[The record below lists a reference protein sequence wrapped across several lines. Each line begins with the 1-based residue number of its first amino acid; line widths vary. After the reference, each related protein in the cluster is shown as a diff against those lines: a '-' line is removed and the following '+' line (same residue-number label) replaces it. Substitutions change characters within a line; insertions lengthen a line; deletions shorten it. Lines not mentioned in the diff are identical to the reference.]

1 MWQWIMICVSRWF
14 YQKKKKRLCQV
25 CLGASA
31 PHESSLHLPV
41 GPLSSRHRQDPRSR
55 AQLWQGKQ
63 RGLVHRCVSQP
74 SPQPLL
80 PSACFPSH
88 PDCIL
93 RQQSPT
99 FWHQRL
105 SSWKIVFRQ
114 MGKAMGE
121 EKGGWFGDDSR
132 AFHFLCTLFL
142 WLSHQLQL
150 RPSGIRSRR
159 RGPLLLQMG
168 WCNQGLPLSCRT
180 SQNWFYVTFL
190 SPPKCWCQVCSLCLR
205 HLHRKCTQKLLVLRG
220 EINQC

>member
-1 MWQWIMICVSRWF
+1 MQMIAYRCLRREENSQLMMPDVTMNHDLCL
-14 YQKKKKRLCQV
+14 QMILPKKKKRLCQV

-63 RGLVHRCVSQP
+63 QGLVHRCVSQP

-99 FWHQRL
+99 FL
-105 SSWKIVFRQ
+105 APEIVFMEDSFSTDGQ
-114 MGKAMGE
+114 GDGGGE
-121 EKGGWFGDDSR
+121 GRMVWG
-132 AFHFLCTLFL
+132 
-142 WLSHQLQL
+142 
-150 RPSGIRSRR
+150 
-159 RGPLLLQMG
+159 
-168 WCNQGLPLSCRT
+168 
-180 SQNWFYVTFL
+180 
-190 SPPKCWCQVCSLCLR
+190 
-205 HLHRKCTQKLLVLRG
+205 
-220 EINQC
+220 